1 MRVLD
6 DYGVYRDIVDHNKFI
21 VIPRV
26 KHTYLSIQYILQP
39 ELDDDLPMIENY
51 IRKRFKLSKDKYEMY
66 VETRRTM
73 KTLITMIDITFKEAT
88 E

>member
-6 DYGVYRDIVDHNKFI
+6 DYGIYRDIEDHNKFI
-21 VIPRV
+21 VIPRI
-26 KHTYLSIQYILQP
+26 KHSYLSIQYVLQP
-39 ELDDDLPMIENY
+39 EFDDDLPMIENY
-51 IRKRFKLSKDKYEMY
+51 IRKRFKLKKDKYDMY
-66 VETRRTM
+66 VQTRCTM

>member
-6 DYGVYRDIVDHNKFI
+6 DYGIYRDIENRNKFI

-26 KHTYLSIQYILQP
+26 KHTHLSIQYILQP